1 MRRRVFTL
9 IEMLVVVAIIAI
21 LAALLM
27 PALRKGLE
35 AAKSAAC
42 ANNEKQLFLCFS
54 MFAEDHNGY
63 YPPADTKYTGKS
75 RGWSNWIEWPYWE
88 KYPDQYK
95 DDKGNW
101 DARWINCLGPYFG
114 RDDWIYKKSSGS
126 NGGIVTEGTPANCPS
141 ALPPPNTNGLNYG
154 LSMNLGRHAY
164 KSRVSSNHSNGCN
177 SQMTK
182 VSQIPRPGI
191 SIMVTD
197 TQQTATNGPG
207 NPPTIETYVG
217 AKQAVSD
224 LSYVW
229 SGTRTHICRHLD
241 GCNVLFADGRLKW
254 VDWATMVERITDTN
268 NSEYGAWRLP

>member
-54 MFAEDHNGY
+54 MFAEDNHGC
-63 YPPADTKYTGKS
+63 YPPGNTGYTGQK
-75 RGWSNWIEWPYWE
+75 GWGNWIEWPYFE
-88 KYPDQYK
+88 KSNDAK
-95 DDKGNW
+95 W
-101 DARWINCLGPYFG
+101 DGRWINCLGPYFG
-114 RDDWIYKKSSGS
+114 RDDWLYKKSGGWNS
-126 NGGIVTEGTPANCPS
+126 GIVTEGTPANCPS
-141 ALPPPNTNGLNYG
+141 APPPSNTDGLNYG
-154 LSMNLGRHAY
+154 LSVNLGKHAY
-164 KSRVSSNHSNGCN
+164 KNSNYSNAANGCN

-191 SIMVTD
+191 SVMVTD
-197 TQQTATNGPG
+197 TQRTATLGPG
-207 NPPTIETYVG
+207 KLLTIETYVN
-217 AKQAVSD
+217 AKQALGDSSFD
-224 LSYVW
+224 W
-229 SGTRTHICRHLD
+229 KGTQICRHLE
-241 GCNVLFADGRLKW
+241 GCNVLFADGRVKW
-254 VDWATMVERITDTN
+254 VDWATMVERITDL